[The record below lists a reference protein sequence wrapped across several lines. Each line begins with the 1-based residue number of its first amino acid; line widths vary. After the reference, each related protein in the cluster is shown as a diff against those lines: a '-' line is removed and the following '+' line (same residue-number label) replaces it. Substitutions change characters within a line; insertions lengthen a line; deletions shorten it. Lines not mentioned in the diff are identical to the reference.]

1 MIVRSSWIR
10 ALLVPLA
17 VLACAAHTPGPQH
30 GGAADPD
37 GPTGAAA
44 ARPPAAT
51 PTESPAESPSPAPTE
66 PPTAPDPTPAAQA
79 PLRCLPFATCGCFHQ
94 PECVAGRV
102 RDDGYTFDI
111 VGGARDGETAH
122 LSQDC
127 PDGSAAPADCR
138 DYVDPA
144 MICRR
149 LQPADVRAAKYLC
162 ATVDAHPDWECGF
175 RNGACTVL

>member
-1 MIVRSSWIR
+1 MIARPSWSR

-17 VLACAAHTPGPQH
+17 ALACAAHTPGPEH
-30 GGAADPD
+30 AGVTDPGGPSGAADAP
-37 GPTGAAA
+37 PTAAA
-44 ARPPAAT
+44 
-51 PTESPAESPSPAPTE
+51 PTESPTEPTSPRPTE
-66 PPTAPDPTPAAQA
+66 PPTVPEPGPAPGAE
-79 PLRCLPFATCGCFHQ
+79 LRCLPFATCGCFHE

-111 VGGARDGETAH
+111 VGGPRDGETAH

-127 PDGSAAPADCR
+127 PDGAAAPAGCR

-162 ATVDAHPDWECGF
+162 AVSDAHPDWECGF
-175 RNGACTVL
+175 RNGACSVL

>member
-1 MIVRSSWIR
+1 MKVRTRWLR

-17 VLACAAHTPGPQH
+17 VLACAAHTPGPEH
-30 GGAADPD
+30 GGAAAPS
-37 GPTGAAA
+37 GPSGAAQA
-44 ARPPAAT
+44 PPMAAT
-51 PTESPAESPSPAPTE
+51 PTEPADTTPAEPPNTT
-66 PPTAPDPTPAAQA
+66 PTAPEPAPAAQA

-111 VGGARDGETAH
+111 VGGPRDGETAH

-127 PDGSAAPADCR
+127 PDGAAAPAGCR

-149 LQPADVRAAKYLC
+149 LRPADVRAAKYLC
-162 ATVDAHPDWECGF
+162 AVSDAHPDWECGF
-175 RNGACTVL
+175 RSGACSVL